1 MLLTLLSICETFT
14 KALKILSQCCRTL
27 IHHQPMARA
36 KHPISGINIF
46 HITLFLPQVKN
57 YLSMISF
64 LSFTS
69 IPQSSD
75 SSDPRYFRNQQSLG
89 VATFGGSLLSGKKNR
104 LQIEL
109 ARAFFPM
116 VSMVYQTTTWGN
128 QPIQR
133 RSSSSLTQR
142 WKAKLLRL
150 SCMTHRCVLVCA
162 RYRYLSVI

>member
-14 KALKILSQCCRTL
+14 KALKIQPCCRTL

-36 KHPISGINIF
+36 KHPISGVHIF
-46 HITLFLPQVKN
+46 TLFLPQVKN
-57 YLSMISF
+57 YRSMISF

-75 SSDPRYFRNQQSLG
+75 GSDPSYFRNQQPLG
-89 VATFGGSLLSGKKNR
+89 LATFGGSLLSGNKTR
-104 LQIEL
+104 LEIEL
-109 ARAFFPM
+109 ARAFLPM
-116 VSMVYQTTTWGN
+116 VSMVYRTTTWVN

-150 SCMTHRCVLVCA
+150 SCMTHRCVLVCTP
-162 RYRYLSVI
+162 YRYLSVI